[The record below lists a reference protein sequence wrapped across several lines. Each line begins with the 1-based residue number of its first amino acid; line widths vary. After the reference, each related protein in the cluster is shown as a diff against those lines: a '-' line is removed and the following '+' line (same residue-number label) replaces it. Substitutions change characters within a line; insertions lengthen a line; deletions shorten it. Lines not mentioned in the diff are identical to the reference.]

1 MKVHLPCKGGIVLN
15 TKDSQWR
22 RAFTPKRYLHGPF
35 SEYMYTLWADMK
47 LLCGPVVEKSCGY
60 RSSGVKLLLGDQLRS
75 PDFEVVKSIAR
86 EDGLPLHALSFE
98 TEEYRIDMEA
108 CCSTGVRIPS
118 SFVKITLTN
127 LTHKTLQDQFALLP
141 RTGRE
146 DHLVGME
153 VDGYA
158 HFDSNEHNWGFLE
171 SKWSYDGSRYLTDG
185 EYEITLGQCDF
196 NPVWQADADEL
207 VWYQRKLLLLPY
219 TLEPKQNKTLTFIMR
234 PKTDARTQFCYE
246 TVRESAADFWKTQL
260 SRLHC
265 VPDSY
270 AHMDVVRN
278 LTVQCLQMFSY
289 PQGKDYVLPRQ
300 GGLQRIIWPAEAWE
314 FLVMLNKMGDFG
326 EYTERAYDTFFDV
339 MSVQEGEE
347 AGFLQAANGW
357 ASHTAA
363 AVLCCSDY
371 LLNTRSQRVYEKY
384 RDKLYRAFCW
394 IQRKRLST
402 YEMDC
407 IGKGI
412 FPPMRSS
419 DWPGEYQSWCI
430 TDCTNLQGLERLACA
445 FEFYRDPCA
454 AEVRDAYVEY
464 MACMKRL
471 LAAEVEK
478 NTRGDEILL
487 TNKIGIELTD
497 PPSGPYF
504 DDGPRDLLLA
514 GVMDPNSE
522 TTEKA
527 ERYFRRRGCMR
538 NGLTGLM
545 NDGLIFQGHNAD
557 PWAGHTWYTS
567 SGDKG
572 WFMTWLKR
580 GEREKARQTLEA
592 QLYYGMTSAYYLMER
607 YADNDPY
614 WVPWCPN
621 ASANGRLLQMLFA
634 YYGERTI

>member
-1 MKVHLPCKGGIVLN
+1 MKNQNDG
-15 TKDSQWR
+15 QWR

-35 SEYMYTLWADMK
+35 AEYMFTLWADMK
-47 LLCGPVVEKSCGY
+47 LLCGPIVEKTCGY
-60 RSSGVKLLLGDQLRS
+60 RSSGVKLLVGEALRS
-75 PDFEVVKSIAR
+75 PDFEAVETVAR
-86 EDGLPLHALSFE
+86 EDGLPLHLLRFA
-98 TEEYRIDMEA
+98 TEEYRIEMEA
-108 CCSTGVRIPS
+108 CCSTGERIPS
-118 SFVKITLTN
+118 AFVKITLTN
-127 LTHKTLQDQFALLP
+127 LTHRTLEDRLALLP

-158 HFDSNEHNWGFLE
+158 HYDSSEHNWGFLE
-171 SKWSYDGSRYLTDG
+171 SNWRYDGSRYLTDG
-185 EYEITLGQCDF
+185 EYEIALEPGGF
-196 NPVWQADADEL
+196 APVWQGDADGL

-219 TLEPKQNKTLTFIMR
+219 TLGPKEVKTLTFMMR
-234 PKTDARTQFCYE
+234 PKQDAALDFCYE
-246 TVRESAADFWKTQL
+246 TAREAASDYWNAQL
-260 SRLHC
+260 ARLRC
-265 VPDSY
+265 VPDSD
-270 AHMDVVRN
+270 AHLDVVRN
-278 LTVQCLQMFSY
+278 LTVQCLQMFAY
-289 PQGKDYVLPRQ
+289 PQGKDYVLARQ
-300 GGLQRIIWPAEAWE
+300 GGLQRSIWPAEAWE
-314 FLVMLNKMGDFG
+314 FLIMLNKMGDFG
-326 EYTERAYDTFFDV
+326 AYSERAYDTYFDV
-339 MSVQEGEE
+339 MSVQEGED
-347 AGFLQAANGW
+347 AGFVQAANGW

-363 AVLCCSDY
+363 ALLCCADY
-371 LLNTRSQRVYEKY
+371 LIHSSSRRAYEKY
-384 RDKLYRAFCW
+384 RDKLYRAFRW
-394 IQRKRLST
+394 IQKKRLAS
-402 YEMDC
+402 YETDC

-430 TDCTNLQGLERLACA
+430 TDCTNLLGLERLARA
-445 FEFYRDPCA
+445 FAQYDDPCA
-454 AEVRDAYVEY
+454 GEVRGTYEDY

-471 LAAEVEK
+471 LDAEVAN

-487 TNKIGIELTD
+487 TNKLGVTLTD

-504 DDGPRDLLLA
+504 DDGPGNLLLA
-514 GVMDPNSE
+514 GVMDPCGE
-522 TTEKA
+522 TTEKI

-567 SGDKG
+567 SGDKN
-572 WFMTWLKR
+572 WFLTWLKR

-592 QLYYGMTSAYYLMER
+592 QLYYGMTAAYYLMER

-634 YYGERTI
+634 YYGERKL